1 MKQALKQPNRP
12 NATLRL
18 NPMHVL
24 GRTIR
29 LDARR
34 RFHGLVAAV
43 AGVSALF
50 LVWLI
55 LQLGGVQVTQAI
67 DDLGEMVAAML
78 AAGACWVA
86 GGRQGPNRLRRGWR
100 LLALSSLCWAMGEAI
115 WSWYEVVVG
124 VDVPFPSLADAGFL
138 LAVPLA
144 VAGIL
149 AFFCPAAGTIS
160 KLRVLIDALIVGSAM
175 LVISW
180 LLVLGPVYGS
190 GSGPLFAQ
198 VISLAYPVGDVI
210 VLSTV
215 VIVAARTRS
224 SERLPF
230 AWIGVAMVALAVSD
244 SAFAYLIQD
253 GGYGREQ
260 LVDTGWVVGFLILAL
275 AAIRP
280 APGKPVRPRPAAQA
294 ILPYIPVLAA
304 LVVLAGHA
312 LQAHSLGGFGRWAT
326 LALLFFVLVRQVLV
340 LHENSSLT
348 RGLEAK
354 VQERTLELQHSERR
368 ARESRRHLAAAQIA
382 AGMGSWELDE
392 ATGRVLWSGA
402 ITRLH
407 NLSENTLPSVE
418 AVVRNLAPDDAAE
431 LLSRRQ
437 ECLVTGDSFELD
449 YVVLP
454 NDLGEA
460 RLVHLHCS
468 RTRNGDGSPKG
479 LLGTC
484 QDVTDRVRREQAEHA
499 NRAKTEFLSRM
510 SHELRTPLNAILG
523 FGTLLENEHLTQ
535 RQHDNV
541 SRIVLAGQHLL
552 ELIDEVLEI
561 SRIEAGRLELDS
573 RPVAVEAL
581 AGELTAIVE
590 PLVRERGL
598 TLKVEFDDP
607 AGVVFADR
615 RRLRQALLNLISN
628 AIKYNRRGGQLTLS
642 FTRSDADRVRIS
654 VTDQGDGIPQEFLP
668 RLFVPFDRLDADR
681 GETKGTGLGL
691 TITRALT
698 EAMGGSPEV
707 DSRPG
712 EGSTFTIAL
721 PMVAI
726 QPHSDSSG
734 ALDVATSMASR
745 TTLVNGRERVL
756 CIDDDAASLALIEM
770 VMAADSRFELVTAA
784 DADTGVALARRHR
797 PRLVLADLGDD
808 GEAVEQLLQALRSD
822 SATTHIPVI
831 VLGEVEIE
839 DARSRS
845 ALNLF
850 AHISKPLDLA
860 DLYRVVDELLDDD
873 PALPA
878 AGAES
883 W

>member
-1 MKQALKQPNRP
+1 M
-12 NATLRL
+12 
-18 NPMHVL
+18 
-24 GRTIR
+24 
-29 LDARR
+29 
-34 RFHGLVAAV
+34 
-43 AGVSALF
+43 
-50 LVWLI
+50 
-55 LQLGGVQVTQAI
+55 
-67 DDLGEMVAAML
+67 
-78 AAGACWVA
+78 
-86 GGRQGPNRLRRGWR
+86 
-100 LLALSSLCWAMGEAI
+100 
-115 WSWYEVVVG
+115 
-124 VDVPFPSLADAGFL
+124 
-138 LAVPLA
+138 
-144 VAGIL
+144 
-149 AFFCPAAGTIS
+149 
-160 KLRVLIDALIVGSAM
+160 
-175 LVISW
+175 
-180 LLVLGPVYGS
+180 
-190 GSGPLFAQ
+190 
-198 VISLAYPVGDVI
+198 
-210 VLSTV
+210 
-215 VIVAARTRS
+215 
-224 SERLPF
+224 
-230 AWIGVAMVALAVSD
+230 
-244 SAFAYLIQD
+244 
-253 GGYGREQ
+253 
-260 LVDTGWVVGFLILAL
+260 
-275 AAIRP
+275 
-280 APGKPVRPRPAAQA
+280 
-294 ILPYIPVLAA
+294 
-304 LVVLAGHA
+304 
-312 LQAHSLGGFGRWAT
+312 
-326 LALLFFVLVRQVLV
+326 
-340 LHENSSLT
+340 
-348 RGLEAK
+348 
-354 VQERTLELQHSERR
+354 
-368 ARESRRHLAAAQIA
+368 
-382 AGMGSWELDE
+382 
-392 ATGRVLWSGA
+392 LWSGA

-407 NLSENTLPSVE
+407 NLSENTLPSPE

-484 QDVTDRVRREQAEHA
+484 QDVTDRVRREQAERA

-541 SRIVLAGQHLL
+541 SRIVLAGQQLL

-573 RPVAVEAL
+573 RPVAVEEL

-628 AIKYNRRGGQLTLS
+628 AIKYNRQGGQLTLS
-642 FTRSDADRVRIS
+642 FTRSEADRARIS

-698 EAMGGSPEV
+698 EAMGGSLEV

-721 PMVAI
+721 PMVAV

-734 ALDVATSMASR
+734 ALDVATSMASLS
-745 TTLVNGRERVL
+745 TLVNGRERVL
-756 CIDDDAASLALIEM
+756 CIDDDAASMALIEM

-831 VLGEVEIE
+831 VLGEVESE

-845 ALNLF
+845 ASNLH